1 MAVENG
7 NGTMNGN
14 GYCAAKDGKASHPD
28 CINENVK
35 AAQYAVR
42 GELYL
47 KGEELRKAGREV
59 IFTNI
64 GNPQALGLKPNTFNR
79 EVLAL
84 VTAPSLLEK
93 PDCDKLFPADAI
105 ARAKELLAM
114 MPGGI
119 GAYSDSR
126 GVPGIRQE
134 VADFIAARD
143 GHPSDPDS
151 IFLSDGASP
160 SVKMILNT
168 LIRGKSDGILC
179 PIPQYPLYSAS
190 TTLLGGT
197 LVPYYLNEANG
208 WSLDL
213 DELRNSLEKARAEH
227 ITVRA
232 LVVINPGN
240 PTGQCLAVEN
250 VNSIIEFARK
260 EKLVLMADEVYQDN
274 IYQSEHPFVS
284 FKKAL
289 MDMGPPVCNE
299 VELVSFHTISKG
311 YLGECGLRGGYMELT
326 NIHPDT
332 VAEMY
337 KVASIS
343 LCPNLLGQVA
353 MALQVNPPKSSDP
366 SYKAWEAEKTY
377 QLESLKRR
385 AHMMTDAWNS
395 LEGVTCNFTEGA
407 MYSFPNITMPQKA
420 LDAAAKAGK
429 PADAFYCLELLE
441 GTGVLTVPGTGF
453 GQKEGSYHLR
463 TTILPL
469 EAKMPEVIEKM
480 KSFHAS
486 FMDKYR

>member
-1 MAVENG
+1 MGDSGVVVGGGTPREDSVNG
-7 NGTMNGN
+7 QVT
-14 GYCAAKDGKASHPD
+14 HPE

-47 KGEELRKAGREV
+47 KGEELRLAGREV

-93 PDCDKLFPADAI
+93 PNVGDIFPADAI
-105 ARAKELLAM
+105 SRAKELLAM
-114 MPGGI
+114 IPGGI

-126 GVPGIRQE
+126 GVPGIRKE
-134 VADFIAARD
+134 CADFIAARD
-143 GHPSDPDS
+143 GHPADSDM

-160 SVKMILNT
+160 SVKMVLNT
-168 LIRGKSDGILC
+168 LIRDKSDGILC
-179 PIPQYPLYSAS
+179 PIPQYPLYSAT

-197 LVPYYLNEANG
+197 LVPYYLNESKG

-213 DELRNSLEKARAEH
+213 DELKNSLEKARAEN
-227 ITVRA
+227 ISVRA
-232 LVVINPGN
+232 VVIINPGN
-240 PTGQCLAVEN
+240 PTGQCLAKEN
-250 VNSIIEFARK
+250 INEIIEFAK
-260 EKLVLMADEVYQDN
+260 TEKLALMADEVYQDN

-289 MDMGPPVCNE
+289 MDMGPPTCNE
-299 VELVSFHTISKG
+299 VELFSFHTISKG

-326 NIHPDT
+326 NINPET
-332 VAEMY
+332 VAHMY

-353 MALQVNPPKSSDP
+353 MALQVKPPAPSDP
-366 SYKAWEAEKTY
+366 SYALWDTEKSY
-377 QLESLKRR
+377 QLDSLQRR

-395 LEGVTCNFTEGA
+395 LENVSCNFTEGA
-407 MYSFPNITMPQKA
+407 MYSFPNITMPPKA
-420 LDAAAKAGK
+420 LEAAKKEGK
-429 PADAFYCLELLE
+429 PADTFYCLKLLE
-441 GTGVLTVPGTGF
+441 STGISTVPGTGF
-453 GQKEGSYHLR
+453 GQKEGTYHLR

-469 EAKMPEVIEKM
+469 EEKMPEVIGKLKE
-480 KSFHAS
+480 FHKG
-486 FMDKYR
+486 FMETYA

>member
-1 MAVENG
+1 MAIEGSVNG
-7 NGTMNGN
+7 QVT
-14 GYCAAKDGKASHPD
+14 HPD

-47 KGEELRKAGREV
+47 KAEEIRKSGREV

-84 VTAPSLLEK
+84 VTAPSLLDK
-93 PDCDKLFPADAI
+93 PDVEKLFPVDAI
-105 ARAKELLAM
+105 ARAKDILKM
-114 MPGGI
+114 IPGGI

-134 VADFIAARD
+134 VAEFIAARD
-143 GHPSDPDS
+143 GHPADPDN

-160 SVKMILNT
+160 SVKMVLNA

-179 PIPQYPLYSAS
+179 PIPQYPLYSAT

-197 LVPYYLNEANG
+197 LVPYYLNEAAG

-213 DELRNSLEKARAEH
+213 QDVKASLATARSEG
-227 ITVRA
+227 IVVRA
-232 LVVINPGN
+232 IVIINPGN
-240 PTGQCLAVEN
+240 PTGQCL
-250 VNSIIEFARK
+250 SIDNISEIINFAK
-260 EKLVLMADEVYQDN
+260 EEKLVLMADEVYQDN
-274 IYQSEHPFVS
+274 IYQSDHPFIS

-289 MDMGPPVCNE
+289 MDMGAPLCNE
-299 VELVSFHTISKG
+299 VEIVSFHTISKG
-311 YLGECGLRGGYMELT
+311 YLGECGLRGGYMELC
-326 NIHPDT
+326 NFNPDT
-332 VAEMY
+332 IAHMY
-337 KVASIS
+337 KIASIS

-353 MALQVNPPKSSDP
+353 MALQVNPPKPSDP
-366 SYKAWEAEKTY
+366 SYALWDDEKSY

-395 LEGVTCNFTEGA
+395 LENVTCNFTEGA
-407 MYSFPNITMPQKA
+407 MYSFPNIKMPPKA
-420 LDAAAKAGK
+420 LEAAKECGRT
-429 PADAFYCLELLE
+429 PDTFYCLALLE
-441 GTGVLTVPGTGF
+441 ETGISTVPGSGF
-453 GQKEGSYHLR
+453 GQKEGTYHLR

-469 EAKMPEVIEKM
+469 EEKMPEVIEKL
-480 KSFHAS
+480 KTFHKG
-486 FMDKYR
+486 FIEKYN

>member
-1 MAVENG
+1 MAIG

-14 GYCAAKDGKASHPD
+14 GNGHCAAKEGRVTHPD
-28 CINENVK
+28 CINDNVK

-47 KGEELRKAGREV
+47 KGEELRKAGKEV

-84 VTAPSLLEK
+84 VTAPSLLDK
-93 PDCDKLFPADAI
+93 PDCDKLFPSDAI

-126 GVPGIRQE
+126 GVPGIRKE
-134 VADFIAARD
+134 VAEFIAARD
-143 GHPSDPDS
+143 GHPSDPDC

-160 SVKMILNT
+160 SVKMVLNT
-168 LIRGKSDGILC
+168 LIRDASDGILC

-197 LVPYYLNEANG
+197 LVPYYLNEAKG

-213 DELRNSLEKARAEH
+213 DELKNALSKARAEH
-227 ITVRA
+227 ISVRA

-240 PTGQCLAVEN
+240 PTGQCLAKEN
-250 VNSIIEFARK
+250 VDAILEFARE

-289 MDMGPPVCNE
+289 MDMGAPVCNE

-326 NIHPDT
+326 NIHPET
-332 VAEMY
+332 VAQMY

-366 SYKAWEAEKTY
+366 SYQEWEKEKTY

-395 LEGVTCNFTEGA
+395 LENVTCNFTEGA
-407 MYSFPNITMPQKA
+407 MYSFPNISMPQKA
-420 LDAAAKAGK
+420 LEAAEKAGK
-429 PADAFYCLELLE
+429 PADAFYCLKLLE
-441 GTGVLTVPGTGF
+441 ATGVLTVPGTGF

-469 EAKMPEVIEKM
+469 EAKMPEVIKKM

-486 FMDKYR
+486 FMDEYR